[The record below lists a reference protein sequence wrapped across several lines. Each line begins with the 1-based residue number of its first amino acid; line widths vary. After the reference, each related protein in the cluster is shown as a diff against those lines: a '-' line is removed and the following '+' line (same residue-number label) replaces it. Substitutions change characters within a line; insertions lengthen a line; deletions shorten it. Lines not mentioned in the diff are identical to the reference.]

1 MIESPSRPNTPLRF
15 EERRPMEVNPPIALV
30 DSVAAPR
37 FPPAFPDAEPAV
49 FMTVPAVAPAVDAT
63 PPIKPPP
70 VRAAPDAEPIPAP
83 DATMSADAAAASA
96 EDRAAASAGIEAFRR
111 ISGPLFVSA

>member
-1 MIESPSRPNTPLRF
+1 MIESPSRPNTPLLF
-15 EERRPMEVNPPIALV
+15 EERRPMEVNPPTAPV
-30 DSVAAPR
+30 DRVAAPR

-70 VRAAPDAEPIPAP
+70 VCAAPDVEVIPPPDGIMSPEP
-83 DATMSADAAAASA
+83 AAASI
-96 EDRAAASAGIEAFRR
+96 EDRAAASA
-111 ISGPLFVSA
+111 